1 MEDAVNPADAG
12 SARRRRKLRWR
23 RAKKDLNIA
32 DKKKEIASLHA
43 LVEPADLTLVGAA
56 KEQAGRSV
64 ILT

>member
-1 MEDAVNPADAG
+1 MDDAVNLADAG
-12 SARRRRKLRWR
+12 SVRRRRKLRWR

-43 LVEPADLTLVGAA
+43 LVEPADLTLVGGA
-56 KEQAGRSV
+56 KGRAGRSI

>member
-1 MEDAVNPADAG
+1 MEDAVNPPDTG
-12 SARRRRKLRWR
+12 SVRRRRKLRWR

-43 LVEPADLTLVGAA
+43 LVEPADLTLVGGA
-56 KEQAGRSV
+56 KGRAGRSI